1 VPAGRCSQRP
11 SAGRVTRRPTRGD
24 PRELDDRRD
33 PEPPARRRA
42 RRPAGHR
49 PRHRHRRRRRALPAL
64 LSGLDLEL
72 QSGKAEAL
80 GAAALND
87 HDPGLLEQANPLAL
101 VDTSDGEKILGHIFG
116 DNRSVVEQRLG
127 ATSHG
132 DSGIFSKLLPLLAP
146 LIMSWLAG
154 RLTKQA
160 GTRSGEGGGGLGDL
174 LGGLLGGGSSS
185 GGEIGDLLGGILGG
199 EKAAGKA
206 AMPDL
211 GGLFDLFG
219 GGGDDEGGFDIGDL
233 LKPRSR
239 SDTRQTCC
247 P

>member
-127 ATSHG
+127 ATSQG

-174 LGGLLGGGSSS
+174 
-185 GGEIGDLLGGILGG
+185 LGG